1 MLSSARV
8 VLTRGWRA
16 RRQAVP
22 EETHDATD
30 QRGGVLPRYGGAAEW
45 KVGAGEQRGD
55 AANERIGTSTRIR
68 IAPPKSLASTSE
80 KYGASVWRGAWS
92 AERVGV
98 AAQRVE
104 STAWRG
110 DASPVRGDASAV
122 RGDASPV
129 SADASVVRG
138 DTSVE
143 RGGASAETVHAIA
156 RKAGA
161 TEQSG
166 ESAGRSD
173 MSTN

>member
-110 DASPVRGDASAV
+110 DASPVRGDAS
-122 RGDASPV
+122 
-129 SADASVVRG
+129 VVRG

-173 MSTN
+173 LSTN

>member
-55 AANERIGTSTRIR
+55 AANERIGTSTRTR

-110 DASPVRGDASAV
+110 DASPVRGDAS
-122 RGDASPV
+122 
-129 SADASVVRG
+129 VVRG

-173 MSTN
+173 LSTN